1 MAGSNMSPRKK
12 MTSKAS
18 GAEASGS
25 TQQVEGELEI
35 IGATYDDTTGILEKD
50 RETLKWGEIYHMF
63 KKSNF
68 SVETEDP
75 DELQA
80 FKNIRK
86 SWIFRVAT
94 HPTIFPCTDAIS
106 WILKNTDI
114 SNRYICNMRKEPIAS
129 FRPDSLAKCYHIE
142 EGSKRL
148 DGELLNEFE
157 YTPKDLFPKW
167 YKEDKQFKYRPK
179 SGYPTS
185 ALRRPYQYLVAM
197 LCRLYG
203 NLMQHNSPY
212 PTCL

>member
-1 MAGSNMSPRKK
+1 
-12 MTSKAS
+12 
-18 GAEASGS
+18 
-25 TQQVEGELEI
+25 
-35 IGATYDDTTGILEKD
+35 
-50 RETLKWGEIYHMF
+50 LKWGEVYHMF

-68 SVETEDP
+68 SAEAEDP

-86 SWIFRVAT
+86 SGIFRVAT
-94 HPTIFPCTDAIS
+94 HPTVFPCTDAIS

-114 SNRYICNMRKEPIAS
+114 SSRYICNTRKEPIAS
-129 FRPDSLAKCYHIE
+129 FRPEFLAKCYHIE

-148 DGELLNEFE
+148 DGKLLSEFE

-167 YKEDKQFKYRPK
+167 YKADKQFKYRPK
-179 SGYPTS
+179 IRYPTS

-203 NLMQHNSPY
+203 EPDATQFPLSYMPLIYFAQMWGLHSIGKTYCPRISWLLSPQ
-212 PTCL
+212 